1 MSEKDKQYEEYKKY
15 LKSLNLPYKE
25 YERLL
30 KEWGRINKYEVGV
43 MERTDYLLTF
53 YFDLYFYVIRW

>member
-1 MSEKDKQYEEYKKY
+1 MSEKDKQHEEYKKY

-30 KEWGRINKYEVGV
+30 KEWCRINKY
-43 MERTDYLLTF
+43 
-53 YFDLYFYVIRW
+53 

>member
-30 KEWGRINKYEVGV
+30 KEWCRINKY
-43 MERTDYLLTF
+43 
-53 YFDLYFYVIRW
+53 